1 MRRPREQQCAEELI
15 MTDNVISL
23 TKPKDGMPA
32 GWCRHVDI
40 LRQTHADID
49 ALRKRLQ
56 QEYQDFKDV
65 IKEDMRLLGKPIDG
79 DEQKAM
85 GRAHWHLEKGVRD
98 ALTLLEL
105 ASERV
110 SYACPDDA
118 SYR

>member
-1 MRRPREQQCAEELI
+1 MT

-23 TKPKDGMPA
+23 TRPKDRMPA
-32 GWCRHVDI
+32 GWRRHVDA
-40 LRQTHADID
+40 LRQTHTDID

-56 QEYQDFKDV
+56 QEYRDFKDV
-65 IKEDMRLLGKPIDG
+65 IKENMRPPGRPIDR

>member
-1 MRRPREQQCAEELI
+1 

-23 TKPKDGMPA
+23 TKPKDRMPA
-32 GWCRHVDI
+32 GWRRLVDA

-56 QEYQDFKDV
+56 QEYRDFKDV
-65 IKEDMRLLGKPIDG
+65 IKEDMRPLGKPIG
-79 DEQKAM
+79 NRGEQKAM